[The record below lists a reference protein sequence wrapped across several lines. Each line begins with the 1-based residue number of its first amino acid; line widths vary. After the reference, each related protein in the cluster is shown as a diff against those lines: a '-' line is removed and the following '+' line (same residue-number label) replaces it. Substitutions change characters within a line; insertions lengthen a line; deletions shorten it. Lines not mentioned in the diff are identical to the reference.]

1 MHGDQAS
8 SIAQNI
14 RVRLIW
20 AGLVLGMLAALL
32 VGFRNLFD
40 WERELAD
47 IPALPLATGMV
58 IAGVWFLWLIWPIRS
73 GVRLPAATET
83 SILRR
88 IVVVGLLLRVLMLW
102 SVPALEDDFH
112 RYLWDGAVAANG
124 FNPYG
129 VVPAAAT
136 EEGATGVI
144 SELAERSGSVHDRI
158 NHPHLRTI
166 YPPVAE
172 LAFAIA
178 YLAEPWSL
186 LAWRLVCLACEASTL
201 WLLLTL
207 LKEMGRSPLLVM
219 IYWLNPLVIK
229 ELMNSAHMEAIL
241 VPLVLGTVLLTVR
254 GHLITAA
261 GVLGLAAGTKVW
273 PLMLAPLVLR
283 PLISQPARLAA
294 AVGVLAVV
302 SVLCATPP
310 WLAGFDDTSGFV
322 AYATIWK
329 SNSALFPVLEKF
341 SGSIVSAI
349 GLDAAYA
356 GRLARLAVAAA
367 LSTITVA
374 MVMRPISGSED
385 LIGRVTLLVGALVL
399 LAPAQFPW
407 YLVWVQPF
415 LVLRPVLGLLA
426 ATALMPVYYASFYFR
441 AHDIYYIFSDWIVW
455 AIWIPVWLLLLR
467 EAWYSRPLSRA

>member
-144 SELAERSGSVHDRI
+144 SELAEQAGSC
-158 NHPHLRTI
+158 TT
-166 YPPVAE
+166 
-172 LAFAIA
+172 
-178 YLAEPWSL
+178 
-186 LAWRLVCLACEASTL
+186 ASTI
-201 WLLLTL
+201 LT
-207 LKEMGRSPLLVM
+207 
-219 IYWLNPLVIK
+219 
-229 ELMNSAHMEAIL
+229 
-241 VPLVLGTVLLTVR
+241 
-254 GHLITAA
+254 
-261 GVLGLAAGTKVW
+261 
-273 PLMLAPLVLR
+273 
-283 PLISQPARLAA
+283 
-294 AVGVLAVV
+294 
-302 SVLCATPP
+302 
-310 WLAGFDDTSGFV
+310 
-322 AYATIWK
+322 
-329 SNSALFPVLEKF
+329 
-341 SGSIVSAI
+341 
-349 GLDAAYA
+349 
-356 GRLARLAVAAA
+356 
-367 LSTITVA
+367 
-374 MVMRPISGSED
+374 
-385 LIGRVTLLVGALVL
+385 
-399 LAPAQFPW
+399 
-407 YLVWVQPF
+407 
-415 LVLRPVLGLLA
+415 
-426 ATALMPVYYASFYFR
+426 
-441 AHDIYYIFSDWIVW
+441 
-455 AIWIPVWLLLLR
+455 
-467 EAWYSRPLSRA
+467 